1 MRLKSSLAALSLSL
15 ICLVPRVALADTL
28 TLTNAIGGSTAGVD
42 IYPYEFTLANPSS
55 TTTDVFM
62 SCINFN
68 REVTFGETWAVTPL
82 NLSTIDPS
90 ATYDHESGAKLL
102 EDAWLFNQY
111 GTAAGTNSEI
121 QFAIWSI
128 LDPADIKAS
137 NPSYNGPN
145 AFDANARNLVAN
157 AIAEVTSSTPLPAS
171 YFAIDVAFL
180 PDANGSATW
189 TDGEPQIFLMDP
201 PVPAPATSEPGS
213 LLLLGTGLGM
223 MGILA
228 AATSK
233 RRTEASTALWL
244 MRAPVDDSDDEA
256 V

>member
-1 MRLKSSLAALSLSL
+1 MRLKLSVAALSLSL
-15 ICLVPRVALADTL
+15 ICVAPRAALADTL

-42 IYPYEFTLANPSS
+42 IYPYEFTLATPGS
-55 TTTDVFM
+55 TTMDVLM

-82 NLSTIDPS
+82 NLSTID
-90 ATYDHESGAKLL
+90 ANGTYDGESGAKLL

-128 LDPADIKAS
+128 LDPADINAS

-145 AFDANARNLVAN
+145 AFDATARNLVAN

-201 PVPAPATSEPGS
+201 PVPAGEASEPGS
-213 LLLLGTGLGM
+213 LVLLGTGLGM
-223 MGILA
+223 MGILM

-233 RRTEASTALWL
+233 RRREVETLWL
-244 MRAPVDDSDDEA
+244 MPSPVDDVNDDEL
-256 V
+256 

>member
-1 MRLKSSLAALSLSL
+1 MRLKLSLAALSLF
-15 ICLVPRVALADTL
+15 CLVPAAFADTL

-42 IYPYEFTLANPSS
+42 IFPYQFTLSNASG
-55 TTTDVFM
+55 TTLDVLM

-68 REVTFGETWAVTPL
+68 REVTFGETWAVIPV
-82 NLSTIDPS
+82 NLSTIDPNG
-90 ATYDHESGAKLL
+90 TYDGQSGVKLL

-111 GTAAGTNSEI
+111 GTSAGTDSEI

-128 LDPADIKAS
+128 LDPADINAA
-137 NPSYNGPN
+137 NPHYNGAN
-145 AFDANARNLVAN
+145 AFDATARNLVAN

-180 PDANGSATW
+180 PDPNGNGTW
-189 TDGEPQIFLMDP
+189 TEGEPQIFLVDP

-223 MGILA
+223 LGIVM

-233 RRTEASTALWL
+233 RRTEASAALWL
-244 MRAPVDDSDDEA
+244 MPAPVDDVDDDEL
-256 V
+256 

>member
-1 MRLKSSLAALSLSL
+1 MRVKLSLAALSLSL
-15 ICLVPRVALADTL
+15 ICLVPRSAMADTL

-42 IYPYEFTLANPSS
+42 IYPYEFTLVTPSS
-55 TTTDVFM
+55 SMTDVFM

-82 NLSTIDPS
+82 NLSTIDPNG
-90 ATYDHESGAKLL
+90 TYDGESGAKLL
-102 EDAWLFNQY
+102 EDAWLFNHY
-111 GTAAGTNSEI
+111 GTSAGTDSEI

-128 LDPADIKAS
+128 LDPADINAS

-145 AFDANARNLVAN
+145 AFDATAQTLVAN
-157 AIAEVTSSTPLPAS
+157 AIAEVTSSIPLPAS

-180 PDANGSATW
+180 PDASGSATW

-201 PVPAPATSEPGS
+201 PVPASTSEPGS

-223 MGILA
+223 MGIVM

-233 RRTEASTALWL
+233 RRTEASAALWL
-244 MRAPVDDSDDEA
+244 TRTPVDDFNDEA